1 MAILVTGAAGYVG
14 NNTVRRLVAMGRPVK
29 ALVRD
34 MDKAKMRLGDILHH
48 VTIATGDVTD
58 RQAMKEAMKDV
69 TQVIHL
75 VAIPMERAGATYE
88 EVNYQGTINVVDAA
102 MDAGVER
109 FINMCQNGATPDH
122 FSRFLRS
129 KGRAQAYV
137 AGSTLRWTAV
147 RPSVIFGPQDEFFNA
162 FARLIRLT
170 PVIFPLIGGGTALF
184 QPVSVDDVV
193 EAMLRSLDD
202 DATIGKEFALGGPE
216 VLNLGE
222 IEKRVLAAMGE
233 SRIMVSTPV
242 GLLRPAVFVMEKT
255 LPGTP
260 VNLTLLELLGSPNTV
275 ADNALV
281 SYFKMDPKPFSGE
294 NITYLREA
302 NISNALTRFFTGKA
316 VN

>member
-14 NNTVRRLVAMGRPVK
+14 NNTVRRLVQMGRPVK

-34 MDKAKMRLGDILHH
+34 MDKAKMRLGDVLDRIE
-48 VTIATGDVTD
+48 IATGDVTD
-58 RQAMKEAMKDV
+58 RAAMRAAMQDV
-69 TQVIHL
+69 TEVVHL
-75 VAIPMERAGATYE
+75 VAIPMERGEATYE

-102 MDAGVER
+102 VDAGVTR
-109 FINMCQNGATPDH
+109 FINMSQNGATPDH

-129 KGRAQAYV
+129 KGRAQEYV
-137 AGSTLRWTAV
+137 ASSPLRWTAV

-170 PVIFPLIGGGTALF
+170 PIVFPLIGGGKALF

-193 EAMLRSLDD
+193 EAMVRSLDD

-222 IEKRVLAAMGE
+222 IQKRVLAAMGE
-233 SRIMVSTPV
+233 SRILIPAPV

-255 LPGTP
+255 LPGAP
-260 VNLTLLELLGSPNTV
+260 VNLTLLELLGTPNTV

-281 SYFKMDPKPFSGE
+281 SYFGITPKPFAGE

-302 NISNALTRFFTGKA
+302 TIGSALTRFFTGKA

>member
-14 NNTVRRLVAMGRPVK
+14 NNTVRRLIEQGKSVK

-34 MDKAKMRLGDILHH
+34 IDKARARLGD
-48 VTIATGDVTD
+48 VMDRVEVVTGDVTD
-58 RQAMKEAMKDV
+58 RAAMNAAMQDV
-69 TQVIHL
+69 TEVVHL
-75 VAIPMERAGATYE
+75 VAIPMEKGAATYE
-88 EVNYQGTINVVDAA
+88 EINYQGTINVVDAA
-102 MDAGVER
+102 VNAGVSR

-137 AGSTLRWTAV
+137 ASSALRWTAV

-170 PVIFPLIGGGTALF
+170 PVVFPLIGGGTALF
-184 QPVSVDDVV
+184 QPVSVHDVV
-193 EAMLRSLDD
+193 ETMVRSLDD
-202 DATIGKEFALGGPE
+202 DATIGREFALGGPE

-222 IEKRVLAAMGE
+222 IQKRILAAMDE
-233 SRIMVSTPV
+233 SRIMINTPV
-242 GLLRPAVFVMEKT
+242 GLLRPAVWVMEKI

-281 SYFKMDPKPFSGE
+281 NYFNIVPKPFAGE
-294 NITYLREA
+294 NISYLREA
-302 NISNALTRFFTGKA
+302 NAGSALKRFFTGQA